1 MQDEIYDRYY
11 QAGRQELHAGLDRG
25 IQRIG
30 HSLAAAFNALHDINF
45 AAPWRDGQAG
55 QAQRPRRTRLID
67 HANCEGWAA
76 PL

>member
-30 HSLAAAFNALHDINF
+30 HSLVAAFNALHDINF
-45 AAPWRDGQAG
+45 AAPWREDKPVKRSDRAG
-55 QAQRPRRTRLID
+55 LA
-67 HANCEGWAA
+67 
-76 PL
+76 